1 MQLTPAQKQIA
12 RDKHRFR
19 VVNCGRRF
27 GKTILATEEMIALGL
42 HREARIAYV
51 APTFQQA
58 RDIAWE
64 QLKKRLRDVE
74 PAAFNSALIN
84 SSGISCNEGIEYF
97 LPNFLPAAPK
107 DDSSI

>member
-12 RDKHRFR
+12 KDKHRFR

-42 HREARIAYV
+42 HREARIAYI

-64 QLKKRLRDVE
+64 QLKKRLRDVDPE
-74 PAAFNSALIN
+74 IN
-84 SSGISCNEGIEYF
+84 ESRLEIRFKNLEGNIT
-97 LPNFLPAAPK
+97 
-107 DDSSI
+107 